1 MDFLHS
7 FLEHFAVFATFDC
20 ADLSAQQTNIVLVQN
35 ALLFQFHSHVQTNL
49 TTKSCQQGIR
59 TLTFDNFFNEF
70 IADRF
75 NIYTVSHMHISHNG
89 CRVTVNQYNLQAF
102 FLQSAASLSAC
113 IVKLCCLTDDNRAGA
128 DNENLFNIFKF
139 RHN

>member
-7 FLEHFAVFATFDC
+7 FLEHFAVFAAFDS
-20 ADLSAQQTNIVLVQN
+20 ADLSAQQTNVVFAQDTLLVQ
-35 ALLFQFHSHVQTNL
+35 LHSHVQANL
-49 TTKSCQQGIR
+49 TAKSCQQGIR

-70 IADRF
+70 NADRF
-75 NIYTVSHMHISHNG
+75 NIYTVSHMHIGHNG
-89 CRVTVNQYNLQAF
+89 CRVTVYQYNLQAF
-102 FLQSAASLSAC
+102 LLQSTASLGAC
-113 IVKLCCLTDDNRAGA
+113 IVKLCCLTDNNRAGA